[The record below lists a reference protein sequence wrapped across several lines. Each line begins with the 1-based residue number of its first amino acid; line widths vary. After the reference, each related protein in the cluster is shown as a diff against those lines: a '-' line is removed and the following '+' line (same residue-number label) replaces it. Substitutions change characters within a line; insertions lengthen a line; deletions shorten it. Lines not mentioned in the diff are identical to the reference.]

1 MKKVLVSVLLVSVLV
16 SVSSA
21 QIFIG
26 SKQAG
31 MGGTGV
37 ASAVG
42 LNAVAFNPAGLMK
55 GPGGEFLLSLGAAS
69 QGMNEIIQSL
79 TAAGDPAQFME
90 SNYDNTLNANGNVYG
105 ILGLSMNR
113 IGVSVIIPQ
122 LMASVNKPASSLDGT
137 LTAQGVGGAV
147 LTLGHTFGVAWL
159 PASLDVGANAKVLT
173 LARGNVTM
181 TTPTVTTPVQ
191 TTTQTIIQGSGM
203 GVDLGAR
210 TTFVIPMLTDFSVG
224 IALRDLAQSFTYKPK
239 TQTVTATF
247 NPTGDPTITE
257 GAQVEGAETTATS
270 PTQTAIGAAGTIPGI
285 GLKVAADITTVSG
298 GTGILASSGTTV
310 TSLGIE
316 YPLFMNA
323 LILRG
328 GTASGSGV
336 SYTTVG
342 AKINIPFLTLEVA
355 TVMDANNSS
364 NNAYVIDAGIAL

>member
-1 MKKVLVSVLLVSVLV
+1 MRKILVSVLLVSILV

-37 ASAVG
+37 ASATG
-42 LNAVAFNPAGLMK
+42 LSAVAFNPAGLMK

-90 SNYDNTLNANGNVYG
+90 SNYATNLNANGNVYG
-105 ILGLSMNR
+105 ILGLSMNK

-122 LMASVNKPASSLDGT
+122 LMASVNKPASSLSGT

-147 LTLGHTFGVAWL
+147 VTAGHTFGVPWL

-181 TTPTVTTPVQ
+181 TEPTVTTPTQ

-203 GVDLGAR
+203 GFDVGAR
-210 TTFVIPMLTDFSVG
+210 TTFAIPMLTDFSVG

-239 TQTVTATF
+239 TQTVTSTY
-247 NPTGDPTITE
+247 NPTGDPTVTE
-257 GAQVEGAETTATS
+257 GAQVEGTQTTATS

-285 GLKVAADITTVSG
+285 GLKVAADITSVSG
-298 GTGILASSGTTV
+298 GSGILAASSSTV

-328 GTASGSGV
+328 GTSSGTGV

-355 TVMDANNSS
+355 TVIDANNSA